1 MSRASTTSWL
11 QRLYAAVETSQP
23 WGVEQPSNL
32 FLLEYLLLLSL
43 LSIAATVAFKSL
55 RKPSDFVKA
64 CGVHVKRVK
73 RTMQEI
79 DRKVFHLCTLL
90 VPLTHQVLL
99 QRGWSNDECVALCW
113 AITTTGCSLDLA
125 RVYGPAFVRRHWPL
139 QHLLR
144 EKEKERLTGSCFL
157 ALGCT
162 LTIAIAPPSIAMAAV
177 LFLVLGDLSAAVVGV
192 SFGKETV
199 SLKLGREGKKSAE
212 GSIAMFVVCFLVGC
226 TLFAHVELR
235 EYSVAIGAIVATLT
249 ELIEPFGLNDNLTI
263 PVFSAI
269 SLMFGFS
276 RVASC
281 HIQSGG
287 GVALL
292 REIFSHFDG
301 R

>member
-1 MSRASTTSWL
+1 MRSRASTTSWL

-90 VPLTHQVLL
+90 VPLAHQVLL

-113 AITTTGCSLDLA
+113 AITATGCSLDLA
-125 RVYGPAFVRRHWPL
+125 RVCGPAFVRRHWPL

-144 EKEKERLTGSCFL
+144 EKEKDRLTGSCFL

-226 TLFAHVELR
+226 TLFAHVEPASTPSPSAR
-235 EYSVAIGAIVATLT
+235 SVATLHRAHRA
-249 ELIEPFGLNDNLTI
+249 L
-263 PVFSAI
+263 SA
-269 SLMFGFS
+269 STTTS
-276 RVASC
+276 RFPSSARSRSCSASHVSSC

-292 REIFSHFDG
+292 REIFSAL
-301 R
+301 